1 MVNKGREAQLWQ
13 EFHYGGSD
21 AAREQL
27 IVEYSPLV
35 KYVAGRVAIGLPPNV
50 EFDDLVSYGIFG
62 LMDAIDKFDPE
73 RGIKFETYAIARIRG
88 AIMDGLRTNDWV
100 PRSVRQKAKDL
111 EKVCTEL
118 ENKLGRYAT
127 DQEIS
132 ASLQI
137 SLEELY
143 RMLNEV
149 SCTTLSSLDEI
160 WLTKKPDDD
169 SVRVLDLIENEDS
182 LDPEELVEISE
193 LKRALAQA
201 IDGLSERE
209 KYVISLYY
217 YEGLTLKEIGETLSI
232 SESRVSQI
240 HTKAIFRLQG
250 RLARWA

>member
-1 MVNKGREAQLWQ
+1 MK
-13 EFHYGGSD
+13 
-21 AAREQL
+21 
-27 IVEYSPLV
+27 LV
-35 KYVAGRVAIGLPPNV
+35 VPH
-50 EFDDLVSYGIFG
+50 
-62 LMDAIDKFDPE
+62 
-73 RGIKFETYAIARIRG
+73 
-88 AIMDGLRTNDWV
+88 WV
-100 PRSVRQKAKDL
+100 
-111 EKVCTEL
+111 
-118 ENKLGRYAT
+118 
-127 DQEIS
+127 
-132 ASLQI
+132 
-137 SLEELY
+137 
-143 RMLNEV
+143 
-149 SCTTLSSLDEI
+149 

-250 RLARWA
+250 RLARWRNIAGVL